1 MTERHQSYVHTETIK
16 ILKGNLSGLCVP
28 LGILRT
34 IKREVPEEQLIKITE
49 KIIET
54 FQRQETDLEKF
65 WLGWSRIFYPKIK
78 WDDLETKF
86 PDDISSELI
95 DHIYKYKRPTLFLI
109 DYPDGR
115 SHAIPIGIQKT
126 PRHLHIK
133 MLEGYDGRY
142 PTIDAATGKI
152 LLDFDGLAGR
162 FMSPSSEIV
171 VFPPEEQMKF
181 D

>member
-1 MTERHQSYVHTETIK
+1 MTERHQEYVHKEAIR
-16 ILKGNLSGLCVP
+16 ILNGNPTGLCVP

-34 IKREVPEEQLIKITE
+34 IKRDVSEEQLKKITE

-54 FQRQETDLEKF
+54 FNRRETDLEKF
-65 WLGWSRIFYPKIK
+65 WLGWTRIFYPNIT
-78 WDDLETKF
+78 WNDLESRL
-86 PDDISSELI
+86 PNDINYELI
-95 DHIYKYKRPTLFLI
+95 DHIYKYKRPTLFII
-109 DYPDGR
+109 DHPDGR

-126 PRHLHIK
+126 PHHLHIK

-142 PTIDAATGKI
+142 PTIDARTGKI

-171 VFPPEEQMKF
+171 VFPSEEEMQF